1 MKLQTSDRRNQEGF
15 VIVFVLMILVVVT
28 ILGLSSSRTSF
39 VESKI
44 VRNEQIY
51 KDNFFDVDSGPYT
64 IAKLV
69 SRTVDE
75 KREQDIAK
83 FGFYLNVDG
92 EISQT
97 DVYRQLMGLEDYNN
111 RNWEVGVGDARI
123 DISEGDQNLV
133 AGTATEFASGA
144 DGIGTGSKG
153 GIEVNFTL
161 STTGKRMD
169 AVDTG
174 FDENDQ
180 ERSVNIVGTYR
191 KLPDIPGGL

>member
-1 MKLQTSDRRNQEGF
+1 MKLQTSDHGNQEGF
-15 VIVFVLMILVVVT
+15 VIVFVLMILVVVS

-39 VESKI
+39 MESKI

-69 SRTVDE
+69 SRTIDE
-75 KREQDIAK
+75 KSEQDTFA
-83 FGFYLNVDG
+83 FGLYRKEG
-92 EISQT
+92 ISNT
-97 DVYRQLMGLEDYNN
+97 DVFRQLMGLGSYTDKE
-111 RNWEVGVGDARI
+111 WEVGVGDARI
-123 DISEGDQNLV
+123 DISEGNREHA

-153 GIEVNFTL
+153 GVEVNYRL
-161 STTGKRMD
+161 STTGKRAD
-169 AVDTG
+169 STNP
-174 FDENDQ
+174 DEFTLDDQ
-180 ERSVNIVGTYR
+180 EKSVNIVGTYR